1 MSRWV
6 DEKYCPADRFKK
18 WAAWDAKKW
27 QILLNFDILN
37 TDIDVATGHMGYKTL
52 KLSVDCK
59 PSFLL
64 KLRICLEGFKI
75 RNTE

>member
-37 TDIDVATGHMGYKTL
+37 TDIDVATGHMGYKTQRRL
-52 KLSVDCK
+52 Q
-59 PSFLL
+59 
-64 KLRICLEGFKI
+64 I
-75 RNTE
+75 